1 MSEIFPYDIVTQKPK
16 FKIGD
21 KITYKDLLSLPNK
34 QYYYGGSNHFMNI
47 GTIRNYGR
55 YIQEKGCYVIGVTC
69 NSWMFTMLESEFLE
83 YDEIKIYNPFTTML
97 LKRKQFKKDN
107 NGKSRYEIKHNT

>member
-21 KITYKDLLSLPNK
+21 KITYKDLLLLPNK
-34 QYYYGGSNHFMNI
+34 KYKFGGGNQFMNT
-47 GTIRNYGR
+47 GTIVNYGD
-55 YIQEKGCYVIGVTC
+55 YIKEEGCYTILVTAKL
-69 NSWMFTMLESEFLE
+69 WMFNMLESEFLE